1 MLGTGLERP
10 WNGALWYLKV
20 METILIIDD
29 NRQISNFLAGSV
41 LPGLGYDT
49 LVAYDGK
56 SALEIVRK
64 NHRYIDLILLDM
76 QLPDMSGLDI
86 LRTVNLEGY
95 SIPTIFFTGHGSEQ
109 VAAEAFR
116 LGVQDYLNK
125 PVDVD
130 QLGETISRAMT
141 ASRLRTETEKL
152 NRQLK
157 DQVNWLTILAQVGK
171 VVTST
176 LDLDTVLKRIVE
188 AGVLLTHADEGFLGL
203 VDVDSG
209 QLYMRAAKNLDE
221 DSITTMRMPVTD
233 SLTGSVLQTKRPLR
247 STQASGQPLKV
258 STGYLVY
265 SLLHIPLF
273 ARGIPL
279 GVLSVDNRTT
289 HRSFSAA
296 DEAKLLS
303 LADYAS
309 VALENAGL
317 YEKAQQEITER
328 HRVEE
333 ALRQSQE
340 RYSLAVEGSK
350 DGIWD
355 WDMKTQQVYYS
366 SRWKMMLGYMEEE
379 ISSSVNEWFNRVYI
393 EDRSALSEAIRA
405 HIRGETNHLENE
417 HRLRH
422 KDGRYRWYLARG
434 LVHHDQQKIALRMAG
449 SLTDITE
456 RKLAEEKLIHDA
468 RHDALTNLLNRTTIV
483 DQLRM
488 AMDRLE
494 RRPDYLF
501 AVLFIDLDRFKDIN
515 DSFGHSVGDQLVV
528 AVGRLIKEIIRPTDS
543 VARLGGDE
551 YVILL
556 EDIRD
561 VTDATRVAE
570 RIRKE
575 LRIQDLLYGRQLYVT
590 ASIGIVLS
598 TSGYTNPEDL
608 LRDAD
613 IAMYR
618 AKANGRDAFE
628 IFDPDM
634 REKIM
639 SRLNLE
645 TELRKAIDREEFTVF
660 YQPILSLKDENFLG
674 FEALVRWKHPDR
686 GLVSPGEFIPVAEE
700 TGLIIKM
707 DRWVLKQACKQ
718 VLSWQQEIPGLPPIH
733 LSVNMSSKQIFQP
746 DWLEYLD
753 SILIETGMNPEYLNL
768 EITESAVMENH
779 LRTIETL
786 NALRERGIEVQV
798 DDFGIGYSSL
808 GYLSRF
814 SLGALKIDQSFVRT
828 LDQDAANTKIIQAII
843 MLTHGL
849 GLHVCAE
856 GVETSTQLDRL
867 YDLDCEYVQGY
878 LLSRPQGT
886 EDTASLLK
894 RFAESGCRSLLP
906 GRTKS

>member
-1 MLGTGLERP
+1 M
-10 WNGALWYLKV
+10 
-20 METILIIDD
+20 
-29 NRQISNFLAGSV
+29 
-41 LPGLGYDT
+41 
-49 LVAYDGK
+49 
-56 SALEIVRK
+56 
-64 NHRYIDLILLDM
+64 
-76 QLPDMSGLDI
+76 
-86 LRTVNLEGY
+86 
-95 SIPTIFFTGHGSEQ
+95 
-109 VAAEAFR
+109 
-116 LGVQDYLNK
+116 
-125 PVDVD
+125 
-130 QLGETISRAMT
+130 
-141 ASRLRTETEKL
+141 
-152 NRQLK
+152 
-157 DQVNWLTILAQVGK
+157 
-171 VVTST
+171 
-176 LDLDTVLKRIVE
+176 
-188 AGVLLTHADEGFLGL
+188 
-203 VDVDSG
+203 
-209 QLYMRAAKNLDE
+209 
-221 DSITTMRMPVTD
+221 
-233 SLTGSVLQTKRPLR
+233 
-247 STQASGQPLKV
+247 
-258 STGYLVY
+258 
-265 SLLHIPLF
+265 
-273 ARGIPL
+273 
-279 GVLSVDNRTT
+279 
-289 HRSFSAA
+289 
-296 DEAKLLS
+296 
-303 LADYAS
+303 
-309 VALENAGL
+309 
-317 YEKAQQEITER
+317 
-328 HRVEE
+328 
-333 ALRQSQE
+333 
-340 RYSLAVEGSK
+340 
-350 DGIWD
+350 
-355 WDMKTQQVYYS
+355 
-366 SRWKMMLGYMEEE
+366 
-379 ISSSVNEWFNRVYI
+379 
-393 EDRSALSEAIRA
+393 
-405 HIRGETNHLENE
+405 
-417 HRLRH
+417 
-422 KDGRYRWYLARG
+422 
-434 LVHHDQQKIALRMAG
+434 
-449 SLTDITE
+449 
-456 RKLAEEKLIHDA
+456 
-468 RHDALTNLLNRTTIV
+468 
-483 DQLRM
+483 
-488 AMDRLE
+488 
-494 RRPDYLF
+494 
-501 AVLFIDLDRFKDIN
+501 
-515 DSFGHSVGDQLVV
+515 
-528 AVGRLIKEIIRPTDS
+528 
-543 VARLGGDE
+543 ARLGGDE

-718 VLSWQQEIPGLPPIH
+718 VLAWQQEIPGLPPIH

>member
-1 MLGTGLERP
+1 
-10 WNGALWYLKV
+10 
-20 METILIIDD
+20 METILIVDD

-56 SALEIVRK
+56 SALELVRK

-203 VDVDSG
+203 VDIDTG
-209 QLYMRAAKNLDE
+209 QLYLRAAKNLDE

-273 ARGIPL
+273 ARGVPL

-328 HRVEE
+328 HRAEA

-366 SRWKMMLGYMEEE
+366 SRWKTMLGYLEEE
-379 ISSSVNEWFNRVYI
+379 ISSSVNEWFNRVYV

-405 HIRGETNHLENE
+405 HIRGETSHFENE

-422 KDGRYRWYLARG
+422 KDGRYRWYHARG
-434 LVHHDQQKIALRMAG
+434 LVYHDSQNIALRMAG

-468 RHDALTNLLNRTTIV
+468 RHDTLTNLLNRTTIV

-488 AMDRLE
+488 AMDRLD

-515 DSFGHSVGDQLVV
+515 DSFGHSVGDQLVI
-528 AVGRLIKEIIRPTDS
+528 AVGKLIKEIIRPTDS

-551 YVILL
+551 FVILL

-561 VTDATRVAE
+561 VSDATRVAE
-570 RIRKE
+570 RIRQE
-575 LRIQDLLYGRQLYVT
+575 LRTQDLLYGRQLFVT
-590 ASIGIVLS
+590 ASTGIVLS
-598 TSGYTNPEDL
+598 TSGYNNPEDL

-660 YQPILSLKDENFLG
+660 YQPILSLKDEHFLG
-674 FEALVRWKHPDR
+674 FEALVRWNHPER

-700 TGLIIKM
+700 TGLIITM
-707 DRWVLKQACKQ
+707 DRWVLKEACRQ
-718 VLSWQQEIPGLPPIH
+718 VLVWQQSIPDIPPIH

-746 DWLEYLD
+746 DWMEYLD
-753 SILIETGMNPEYLNL
+753 VVLAETGMDPEYLNL

-786 NALRERGIEVQV
+786 EALRERGIEVQV
-798 DDFGIGYSSL
+798 DEFGIGSSSL

-828 LDQDAANTKIIQAII
+828 LDQDTANHKIIQAII

-867 YDLDCEYVQGY
+867 YDLDCEFVQGY
-878 LLSRPQGT
+878 LLSRPQAAV
-886 EDTASLLK
+886 DTAVLLE
-894 RFAESGCRSLLP
+894 RFARDGHRSLLP
-906 GRTKS
+906 GRSES

>member
-1 MLGTGLERP
+1 
-10 WNGALWYLKV
+10 

-203 VDVDSG
+203 VDVYSG

-405 HIRGETNHLENE
+405 HIRGETSHLENE

-718 VLSWQQEIPGLPPIH
+718 VLAWQQEIPGLPPIH

>member
-1 MLGTGLERP
+1 
-10 WNGALWYLKV
+10 
-20 METILIIDD
+20 METILIVDD

-56 SALEIVRK
+56 SALEMVRQ

-86 LRTVNLEGY
+86 LRTIDQEGL

-130 QLGETISRAMT
+130 QLGETISKAMAASHLRAE
-141 ASRLRTETEKL
+141 AEKL

-188 AGVLLTHADEGFLGL
+188 AGVLLTHADEGFLAL

-209 QLYMRAAKNLDE
+209 QLYLRAVKNLDE
-221 DSITTMRMPVTD
+221 DSITTLRMPVTD
-233 SLTGSVLQTKRPLR
+233 SLTGSVLQTKHPLR

-258 STGYLVY
+258 TTGYLVF
-265 SLLHIPLF
+265 SLLHIPLY
-273 ARGIPL
+273 ARGVPL

-309 VALENAGL
+309 VALENASL
-317 YEKAQQEITER
+317 YEKAQKEISER
-328 HRVEE
+328 HRAET
-333 ALRQSQE
+333 ALRLSQE
-340 RYSLAVEGSK
+340 RYSLAVEGAK

-355 WDMKTQQVYYS
+355 WDMKTQQVYFS
-366 SRWKMMLGYMEEE
+366 PRWKRMLGYQDDE
-379 ISSSVNEWFNRVYI
+379 IGSSVNEWFNRVYV
-393 EDRSALSEAIRA
+393 EDRSALSEAMRA
-405 HIRGETNHLENE
+405 HIRGDTTHFENE

-422 KDGRYRWYLARG
+422 KDGHYCWFLVRG
-434 LVHHDQQKIALRMAG
+434 LVYHDNQHIALRMAG
-449 SLTDITE
+449 SLTDITV
-456 RKLAEEKLIHDA
+456 RKLTEEKLIHDA
-468 RHDALTNLLNRTTIV
+468 RHDLLTNLLNRTSMV
-483 DQLRM
+483 DRLRM
-488 AMDRLE
+488 AMDRRQ

-515 DSFGHSVGDQLVV
+515 DSFGHSIGDQLVI
-528 AVGRLIKEIIRPTDS
+528 AVGRMLKEIVRPMDS

-551 YVILL
+551 FVILL

-561 VTDATRVAE
+561 ISDATRVAE
-570 RIRKE
+570 RIRRE
-575 LRIQDLLYGRQLYVT
+575 LRTHDLLGGQQLFVT

-598 TSGYTNPEDL
+598 TSGYDSPDDL

-618 AKANGRDAFE
+618 AKALGRDAFE

-639 SRLNLE
+639 HRINLE
-645 TELRKAIDREEFTVF
+645 NELRRAIAREEFTVF
-660 YQPILSLKDENFLG
+660 YQPILSLKDDRFLG
-674 FEALVRWKHPDR
+674 FEALVRWNHPER
-686 GLVSPGEFIPVAEE
+686 GLVAPNEFIPVAEE
-700 TGLIIKM
+700 TGLILTI
-707 DRWVLKQACKQ
+707 DRWVLRQACHQ
-718 VLSWQQEIPGLPPIH
+718 VQAWQSGIPGLPPIH

-746 DWLEYLD
+746 DWLGFL
-753 SILIETGMNPEYLNL
+753 SLILQETEMDPANLNL

-779 LRTIETL
+779 IRTIETL
-786 NALRERGIEVQV
+786 DALRDMGIEVQV

-814 SLGALKIDQSFVRT
+814 SLGALKIDQSFVRR
-828 LDQDAANTKIIQAII
+828 LDQDTTNHKIIQAII
-843 MLTHGL
+843 MLTRGL

-856 GVETSTQLDRL
+856 GVETESQLDRL
-867 YDLDCEYVQGY
+867 YDLGCEFVQGY
-878 LLSRPQGT
+878 LFSRPQGAD
-886 EDTASLLK
+886 DTLLLLERIAQEGQK
-894 RFAESGCRSLLP
+894 VLLP
-906 GRTKS
+906 ERAKS